1 MNYCNTWSN
10 FATMTSSE
18 RDAFLHESFPVNFQ
32 WATSSVTFKVEGGW
46 LEDGKGETIWDRFG
60 HENKVFDNQTADLA
74 CDSYNKVDYDVY
86 LLRGLNVNTYQF
98 SISWARI
105 FPTGYRGSQSEK
117 GALYYDKLINA
128 LIESGIEPLIT
139 LYHWDLPQALQ
150 DYGGWTNASIIEA
163 FKDYADFC
171 FSRFG
176 DRVKTWNTFNSPWVV
191 SHAGY
196 GTGDHPPGVKDYVV
210 ASYQVRAM
218 VTHNMLKSHAEVW
231 HVYDDKY
238 RKTQGGKVGIAL
250 NSDWAEPLDSSRA
263 EDIAAADRY
272 LQFMLGWFAHPIF
285 VDGDYPAILKT
296 QIEQKRKECPHS
308 EGARL
313 PVFTPQESKRIQ
325 GTADFFGLT
334 HYTSRMVN
342 SSNGGCT
349 PGPEGVGN
357 FYSDIDPSWS
367 STASDWIFS
376 APWGL
381 RRLLHYI
388 STEYLKTTKVPIYIT
403 GNGMPT
409 DYSGDTL
416 NDTHRIEYMKSY
428 INEALK
434 AILLD
439 GVDVQLFT
447 VQSLMDG
454 FEGQQGYSQRFGL
467 HHVNFED
474 ADRPRTPKQSAY
486 FYSQVIKQNG
496 FGSHKVDVY
505 KMPEMQLAH
514 RSKVYNFFSPGR
526 QSYDLCLCPLIGFL
540 MFLLGPISLNQSNAT
555 NTRGSEAE
563 YAKS

>member
-1 MNYCNTWSN
+1 MGAGRARSLWTCFSSMLSLCLDSSDSCN

-196 GTGDHPPGVKDYVV
+196 GTGDHPPGCLL
-210 ASYQVRAM
+210 SGESNGM
-218 VTHNMLKSHAEVW
+218 IIM
-231 HVYDDKY
+231 
-238 RKTQGGKVGIAL
+238 KTQGGKVGIAL

-514 RSKVYNFFSPGR
+514 RATSLPPSEVPSKSKIVWEKFSHH
-526 QSYDLCLCPLIGFL
+526 CLFQ
-540 MFLLGPISLNQSNAT
+540 LLSLSGHFNKYRL
-555 NTRGSEAE
+555 TRVLDT
-563 YAKS
+563 